1 MRPWSISFD
10 INWILETCV
19 CMYVRLVFFLFFVI
33 LIWGFLNVEML
44 RAERCTKTET
54 FWAFFP
60 DSKQFNFH
68 QPLNFSLQ
76 EQNKVE
82 KICDRQSAFSVKEFF
97 NLLLSVDS
105 AERPWIFIIGM
116 CKFWFIKLLTI
127 KRLYCHLYARL
138 MFFAHYIRL
147 HFRLVI
153 SGLERIHNSC
163 FHPNQLY

>member
-1 MRPWSISFD
+1 MWDS
-10 INWILETCV
+10 
-19 CMYVRLVFFLFFVI
+19 YFFVVVFFVI

-44 RAERCTKTET
+44 RAEICTKTET

-68 QPLNFSLQ
+68 RPLNFSLQ

-97 NLLLSVDS
+97 NLMLSVDS

-127 KRLYCHLYARL
+127 KRLYFHLYARL

-147 HFRLVI
+147 HFRPVI

-163 FHPNQLY
+163 FHPNKLY